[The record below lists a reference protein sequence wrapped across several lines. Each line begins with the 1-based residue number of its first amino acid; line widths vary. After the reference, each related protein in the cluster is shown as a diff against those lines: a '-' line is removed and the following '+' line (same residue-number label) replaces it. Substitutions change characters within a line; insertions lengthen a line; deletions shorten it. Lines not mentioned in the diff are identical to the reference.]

1 MIEKIPE
8 QARVIFAGL
17 LGVSTPCIIRF
28 VEWSQP
34 ILSWLSQALQ
44 VGVGAATLLYVLA
57 KWKAIRK
64 RKRGR

>member
-8 QARVIFAGL
+8 QVRVLGAGFF
-17 LGVSTPCIIRF
+17 GISAPYVIRF

-34 ILSWLSQALQ
+34 ILNWMSSALQ
-44 VGVGAATLLYVLA
+44 VGVAAATLLYVLA

-64 RKRGR
+64 RKRGK

>member
-8 QARVIFAGL
+8 QLRVLSAGL
-17 LGVSTPCIIRF
+17 FGIAAPSVIRF

-34 ILSWLSQALQ
+34 ILSWLSTALQ

-64 RKRGR
+64 RKRGK

>member
-8 QARVIFAGL
+8 QVRVLGAGIFGMAAPSL
-17 LGVSTPCIIRF
+17 IRF

-34 ILSWLSQALQ
+34 ILNWLSSTLQ
-44 VGVGAATLLYVLA
+44 VGVAAATLLYVLA

-64 RKRGR
+64 RKRGK